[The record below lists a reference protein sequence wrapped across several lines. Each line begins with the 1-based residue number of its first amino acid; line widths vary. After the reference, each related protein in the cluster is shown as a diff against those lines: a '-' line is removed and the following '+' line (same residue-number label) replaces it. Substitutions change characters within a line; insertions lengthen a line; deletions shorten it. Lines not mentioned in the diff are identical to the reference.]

1 MKEKE
6 LRQLVESL
14 RPTKS
19 ELWGD
24 GLGMIILPCLGVLP
38 AFFVEGE
45 MLLWIL
51 TSWGLLLIWNGG
63 SCFGRFLSNDR
74 LRKTLDSE
82 LARIDGL
89 QDPHAREA
97 RLAEFLNRDIGTLL
111 RVKPKVR

>member
-14 RPTKS
+14 RPDKS

-38 AFFVEGE
+38 AFFLEGR
-45 MLLWIL
+45 MLLSIL
-51 TSWGLLLIWNGG
+51 SVWGTLLIWHGG
-63 SCFGRFLSNDR
+63 ACFGRFLSNDR

-82 LARIDGL
+82 LAKIDGL
-89 QDPHAREA
+89 PDPHAREA
-97 RLAEFLNRDIGTLL
+97 RLAEFLSRDIGTLL
-111 RVKPKVR
+111 RVKSKVR